1 MPLCYSV
8 PPLVQETCQD
18 KLSEEVIPRSCIHAD
33 CNMDMPCFAVT
44 SRRAASILLR
54 VRSKACCCLLL
65 NGILAWSSPSFSLGA
80 HLVSMACFA
89 AAMRAASICCLSR
102 SASPFP
108 CWSQSKLCLASARKG
123 SSIWWLIPCHCFIV
137 IFWYCS
143 RSFALLDDDAF

>member
-44 SRRAASILLR
+44 SRRAVASILLR

-65 NGILAWSSPSFSLGA
+65 NGILAWSSPCQHGLFRSRNASCKHLLPLEVSISFSL
-80 HLVSMACFA
+80 LESVE
-89 AAMRAASICCLSR
+89 
-102 SASPFP
+102 
-108 CWSQSKLCLASARKG
+108 
-123 SSIWWLIPCHCFIV
+123 
-137 IFWYCS
+137 
-143 RSFALLDDDAF
+143 ALPG